1 MKLALWKQTLA
12 DCRGMLAC
20 SCALMFC
27 FHWLFVWLSSK
38 IDLGALGMFLVQLP
52 KEFQKISPIPMA
64 DIATPA
70 GRVGLSY
77 VDPVAIIAA
86 TAWGIARGSDAVSGP
101 LGRGTLEML
110 LAQPVRRITVLF
122 VQATVTTLGAVL
134 IGLYSWTG
142 TAVGLETVELRT
154 EISPLRYVPAAANLA
169 ALAFFMA
176 GITTML
182 SAFDRYRWRTI
193 GIASGFYVVS
203 LIFKLVA
210 RMANGWEQLIY
221 ASFLG
226 AFEPLLFINDTENG
240 WRLALE
246 YNGVLV
252 VLGVAA
258 YLVAAIV
265 FCKRDLPAPI

>member
-1 MKLALWKQTLA
+1 MNRALWKQTFA

-70 GRVGLSY
+70 GRVGLAY

-101 LGRGTLEML
+101 LGRGTMEML
-110 LAQPVRRITVLF
+110 LAQPVRRITVLL
-122 VQATVTTLGAVL
+122 VHAAVTTFGAAM
-134 IGLYSWTG
+134 IGLYAWTG
-142 TAVGLETVELRT
+142 TAVGLETVNLKAS
-154 EISPLRYVPAAANLA
+154 ISPLLYIPPAANLA

-176 GITTML
+176 SITTML
-182 SAFDRYRWRTI
+182 SSFDRYRWRTI
-193 GIASGFYVVS
+193 GISAGFYVIS

-210 RMANGWEQLIY
+210 RMASGWERLIY

-226 AFEPLLFINDTENG
+226 AFEPLLFINGTDQP
-240 WRLALE
+240 WRMALQ

-252 VLGVAA
+252 GLGSLA
-258 YLVAAIV
+258 YIVAAIV